1 VESPQS
7 CSASETGRNVE
18 CSPLVMAVKVT
29 QQKSAKSDTIYVF
42 DFDRTE
48 EVTLGVVIRFPAQSE

>member
-7 CSASETGRNVE
+7 YSASDTGRNVE
-18 CSPLVMAVKVT
+18 CSPLIMAVKVT
-29 QQKSAKSDTIYVF
+29 QQKSAKSDMLCF